1 MAQQDLKNNQSIRK
15 VLVRH
20 WVDLG
25 RIHVFSAAGRVTIR
39 GTLQLLRGVKHD
51 MDGQLVENIFRE
63 IHHLKEIKWVN
74 VELDNWV
81 LIEGAWHK
89 REASKPEAQN
99 FNENS
104 ATGFEI

>member
-39 GTLQLLRGVKHD
+39 GTLQLLRGVKHELD
-51 MDGQLVENIFRE
+51 SQMVENIFRE
-63 IHHLKEIKWVN
+63 VHHIKDIKRVN
-74 VELDNWV
+74 VELENWAF
-81 LIEGAWHK
+81 IEGAWHR
-89 REASKPEAQN
+89 RESPRPDAQN

-104 ATGFEI
+104 SSGFEM

>member
-25 RIHVFSAAGRVTIR
+25 RLNVLSAAGRVTIR
-39 GTLQLLRGVKHD
+39 GTLQLLRGVKHE
-51 MDGQLVENIFRE
+51 MDSQLVENIFRE
-63 IHHLKEIKWVN
+63 IHHINEIKWVN

-81 LIEGAWHK
+81 FIEGAWHK
-89 REASKPEAQN
+89 RETSKTDAQN